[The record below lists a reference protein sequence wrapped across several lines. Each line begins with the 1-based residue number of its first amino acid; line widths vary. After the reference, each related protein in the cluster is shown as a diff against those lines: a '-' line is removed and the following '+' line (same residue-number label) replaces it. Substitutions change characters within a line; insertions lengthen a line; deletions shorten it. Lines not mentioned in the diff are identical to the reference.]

1 MSLLQLYVTLVSQEF
16 ESYHFVKFNRPPKI
30 IKKKVTSGKL
40 IATNLN

>member
-1 MSLLQLYVTLVSQEF
+1 MLLLWLYVTLVSQEF

-40 IATNLN
+40 IATILN